1 MDFSLELYRKYQQEI
16 SSIYDLT
23 RTKLD
28 IFATIPST
36 NQKLWEL
43 LDCGENPSFAAVAL
57 QQTAGRGQ
65 WGKTWLS
72 SQGGLYL
79 SVIVQPNITLD
90 QSFHLIMA
98 TAWGIANILRSYGF
112 PIFIK
117 WSNDLILNQRKL
129 GGIKLETRC
138 QKNLI
143 KYAVIG
149 LGINWINPVPD
160 LGINLQTFC
169 QETGQKNF
177 SSLEEL
183 AAVGIAGIL
192 FGYQKYLAL
201 GTDYILDSYQNLL
214 DSIGR
219 TINLDGK
226 VGTITGVTKTGQL
239 QVKLEPGKQIKDTIY
254 VAPGQISLGYD
265 YSI

>member
-1 MDFSLELYRKYQQEI
+1 MNFSLKLYRKYQQEI
-16 SSIYDLT
+16 SSIYDL
-23 RTKLD
+23 KPINLD
-28 IFATIPST
+28 IFETIPST

-79 SVIVQPNITLD
+79 SVILQPNITLNN
-90 QSFHLIMA
+90 SFHLTMA
-98 TAWGIANILRSYGF
+98 TAWGIAAILRSYGF

-149 LGINWINPVPD
+149 VGINWINPVPD
-160 LGINLQTFC
+160 LGINLQAFC
-169 QETGQKNF
+169 QETGQQNF
-177 SSLEEL
+177 SSLEKL
-183 AAVGIAGIL
+183 AAVAIAGIL
-192 FGYQKYLAL
+192 LGYDKYLAL
-201 GTDYILDSYQNLL
+201 GADYILDSYQNLL

-226 VGTITGVTKTGQL
+226 VGTITGVTEKGQL
-239 QVKLEPGKQIKDTIY
+239 QVKLEPGEQIKDTIY
-254 VAPGQISLGYD
+254 VAPGQITLGYD
-265 YSI
+265 YR

>member
-1 MDFSLELYRKYQQEI
+1 MNFSLELYRKHQQEI
-16 SSIYDLT
+16 SSIYHLT
-23 RTKLD
+23 PTKLD
-28 IFATIPST
+28 IFENIRST

-43 LDCGENPSFAAVAL
+43 LDCGENPSFAAIAL

-90 QSFHLIMA
+90 NSFHLTMA
-98 TAWGIANILRSYGF
+98 TAWGIAHILRSYDF

-149 LGINWINPVPD
+149 VGINWINPVPD
-160 LGINLQTFC
+160 LGINLQAFC
-169 QETGQKNF
+169 QETGQQNI

-183 AAVGIAGIL
+183 AAVTISGIL

-226 VGTITGVTKTGQL
+226 VGTITGVTETGQL
-239 QVKLEPGKQIKDTIY
+239 QVKLESGEQIKNTIY
-254 VAPGQISLGYD
+254 IAPGQISLGYD
-265 YSI
+265 YG